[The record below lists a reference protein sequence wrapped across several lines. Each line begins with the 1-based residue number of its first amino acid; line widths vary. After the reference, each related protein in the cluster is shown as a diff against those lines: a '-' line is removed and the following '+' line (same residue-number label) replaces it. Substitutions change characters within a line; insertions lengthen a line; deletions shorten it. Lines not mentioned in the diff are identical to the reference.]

1 MWFPELSNRISEGTA
16 EAAFCEIIAQSKPS
30 TVGNTTTLEC
40 VPQVHELMFTNN
52 MVLGVAYILG
62 FLLLALGLNKISLKN
77 TLTIVLI
84 LGTIS
89 ALLLQHIRDD
99 TFLLLTFCFMI
110 LSGGVSIPLVNAT
123 AVDLFPTNL
132 RGMAIS
138 MSILIGRMG
147 TVTGANALGFLLNLN
162 CGVTFY
168 GAAALIIGELPIS
181 RDTLYSVE

>member
-1 MWFPELSNRISEGTA
+1 MSDGTA
-16 EAAFCEIIAQSKPS
+16 NAAFCEIIGQSKS
-30 TVGNTTTLEC
+30 SIASNSSLLLVTTTLEC

-52 MVLGVAYILG
+52 MVLGGAYLAG

-89 ALLLQHIRDD
+89 GALLQHINNS
-99 TFLLLTFCFMI
+99 TLLLLTFCLMI

-147 TVTGANALGFLLNLN
+147 TVTGANALGFLLDLN

-168 GAAALIIGELPIS
+168 GAAALITGKPQIMEDNG
-181 RDTLYSVE
+181 